1 MKKRKTNVYFFF
13 TLLLSII
20 ALLFVMNVSSARTCD
35 DDGEIRFTRNPKPI
49 LSKELMPGFKLESSE
64 IIQDKKTKEIII
76 AEYWYSTD
84 GIVVRI
90 DLYQCKSHKGALAT
104 AENIFYATMDDNQEP
119 GGGKPKLGS
128 WSGQTIGD
136 VCWAYIAVRLPEE
149 PPEERLKNDPS
160 RGLVFIKGKSLVYLL
175 VTNNVTKSVSV
186 DFVED
191 VAKKIVSRIK

>member
-1 MKKRKTNVYFFF
+1 MKKRKSNVYIFF

-35 DDGEIRFTRNPKPI
+35 DDGEIKVTRNSKPI

-64 IIQDKKTKEIII
+64 IHQDKKTKEIII

-84 GIVVRI
+84 GTVVRI

-136 VCWAYIAVRLPEE
+136 VCWAYIAVGL
-149 PPEERLKNDPS
+149 PEERLKNDLS

-186 DFVED
+186 NLAED
-191 VAKKIVSRIK
+191 IAKKIVSRIK